1 MADLRLGK
9 FDVVDRLRRHFGDQ
23 RRNLISAQ
31 LETRRRPFVEAFRQ
45 FAHRLIAAFGDIGD
59 DASDRAPDLR
69 VGLFLLAGKRR
80 SLHVRGHWFLLFNDL
95 VCGGQQ

>member
-59 DASDRAPDLR
+59 DRFDGAPDLG
-69 VGLFLLAGKRR
+69 VGFFLPAGERR
-80 SLHVRGHWFLLFNDL
+80 CFDVLGHGI
-95 VCGGQQ
+95 CS